1 MLNDDFIKLILVLIL
16 NINTFVVGYII
27 GKQNSSQRLS
37 EAPGSFFKQQKN
49 TTNTQ
54 RTNIEID
61 NKKFV
66 GDIKTDTLE
75 KKYDSLGETKTSSE
89 NISGAINKLKN
100 LKEV

>member
-16 NINTFVVGYII
+16 SINTFVAGYVI
-27 GKQNSSQRLS
+27 GKQSSSQGLV
-37 EAPGSFFKQQKN
+37 EAPGSFFKQQKIN
-49 TTNTQ
+49 TNTQ

-61 NKKFV
+61 DKKFV

-100 LKEV
+100 MKG

>member
-1 MLNDDFIKLILVLIL
+1 MLNDDFIKLILVFIFS
-16 NINTFVVGYII
+16 INAFAIGYFL
-27 GKQNSSQRLS
+27 GKQNSSQGFS
-37 EAPGSFFKQQKN
+37 EAPGSFFKQQK
-49 TTNTQ
+49 TTNNTQ

-61 NKKFV
+61 DKKFV

-100 LKEV
+100 MKG

>member
-1 MLNDDFIKLILVLIL
+1 MLSDDFIKLILVLIL
-16 NINTFVVGYII
+16 SINTFVAGYVI
-27 GKQNSSQRLS
+27 GKQNSSQGLI
-37 EAPGSFFKQQKN
+37 EASGSFFKQQKTN
-49 TTNTQ
+49 TNTQ

-61 NKKFV
+61 DKKFV

-100 LKEV
+100 MKG

>member
-16 NINTFVVGYII
+16 SINTFVVGYII
-27 GKQNSSQRLS
+27 GKKNSSQGFF
-37 EAPGSFFKQQKN
+37 EAPGSFFKQQK
-49 TTNTQ
+49 TTINSQ
-54 RTNIEID
+54 RPNIEID
-61 NKKFV
+61 DKKFV

-100 LKEV
+100 MKS